1 MQNNNP
7 KIQFTPKQWV
17 SFGLFFFD
25 NVTELLLSKSTIIN
39 FFILYILF
47 LHVSTLAEGNYK
59 EVDRY
64 KKK

>member
-17 SFGLFFFD
+17 SFGLFFLIM
-25 NVTELLLSKSTIIN
+25 LLNYYYPNQQLLI
-39 FFILYILF
+39 FLF
-47 LHVSTLAEGNYK
+47 SIYYK